1 MMSSGR
7 LPDLFGFVVHD
18 VRVED
23 HGQVTLL
30 TVEEY
35 LGHRWFLVYQ
45 EEEGNWGICSRYILL
60 ETLLEA
66 PDVSQMYAP
75 ILDIGVSL
83 DDPAGVVVIEQD
95 DDRRWV
101 IEYLEDD
108 GILFPERIIPMLNT
122 VAECRVVSEEL
133 NGDERLAYRKFEELD
148 PYLGE
153 ILGSTMVEN
162 RYERVVYV
170 KEFLEDSYFV
180 VVYKWVLGAWN
191 MDSCFRSIGPQ
202 GADVGP
208 YTGIIRDMLLEY
220 DSDEPSLMVIEESDY
235 IRWWHLYLP
244 GEDRWFYCYSRQV
257 LLESWE
263 RFGSEDEEGEGYNEG
278 SIGDSPSLSEE
289 SGSST
294 YRTGYM

>member
-133 NGDERLAYRKFEELD
+133 NDDERLAYRKFEELD

-170 KEFLEDSYFV
+170 KEYLEDSYFV
-180 VVYKWVLGAWN
+180 VVYKWEGGGRGIWTPVFVPLGL
-191 MDSCFRSIGPQ
+191 RGQ
-202 GADVGP
+202 
-208 YTGIIRDMLLEY
+208 ML
-220 DSDEPSLMVIEESDY
+220 
-235 IRWWHLYLP
+235 
-244 GEDRWFYCYSRQV
+244 DRIQA
-257 LLESWE
+257 
-263 RFGSEDEEGEGYNEG
+263 
-278 SIGDSPSLSEE
+278 
-289 SGSST
+289 
-294 YRTGYM
+294 